1 MAAKKRKKQRQRR
14 TKPQAAPPRKTPAS
28 AHLEHSEYEL
38 TDEPLDNPYLKHLP
52 AQVRDTLGDLYH
64 KAHRRPKE
72 VISDLERL
80 VATYPR
86 VPVLSNYL
94 SVAYLRTGDTEK
106 AEACVL
112 EAYRRHPKY
121 LFARVNYA
129 NVCLQRGEI
138 TKIPDIFEHK
148 LDLKQLYPR
157 RKQFHVSE
165 FTGFAGVM
173 CRYYNAIG
181 ERHAA
186 EIYYQILKQLAPRD
200 RLTKHAKYLLYPPL
214 WLRLLQR
221 WAGKKRP
228 EPTDKAPA
236 ETPRLGER

>member
-14 TKPQAAPPRKTPAS
+14 AKPHASPPRKVPAS
-28 AHLEHSEYEL
+28 ARLEHSEYAI
-38 TDEPLDNPYLKHLP
+38 TDEPLDSPYLKHLP
-52 AQVRDTLGDLYH
+52 AQVRDTLGDLYE

-72 VISDLERL
+72 AISELERL

-86 VPVLSNYL
+86 VPVFSNYL
-94 SVAYLRTGDTEK
+94 SVAYVRTGDTEK

-112 EAYRRHPKY
+112 EAYHRHPKY

-129 NVCLQRGEI
+129 NVCLQKGEI
-138 TKIPDIFEHK
+138 AQIPEIFEHK
-148 LDLKQLYPR
+148 FDLKQLYPR

-165 FTGFAGVM
+165 FVGFAGVM
-173 CRYYNAIG
+173 CRYYHAIG
-181 ERHAA
+181 EQHAA

-200 RLTKHAKYLLYPPL
+200 RITRHAKYLLYPPF
-214 WLRLLQR
+214 WIRLLRR

-228 EPTDKAPA
+228 EITNQAQA
-236 ETPRLGER
+236 ETQRLR